1 MNCNN
6 CGKKLEWRNFGSA
19 NAPVMEETDWLID
32 AHNHLNL
39 AQHELIQR
47 RLNKNTREADRLIW
61 IAMDKINLVIAL
73 LREKKPYGG
82 KKKQLQSGVHGSP
95 LWFHQDAFYGMMFE
109 VGEEVDINRIPYIVT
124 AFDGQKYIM
133 EIKKEEK

>member
-73 LREKKPYGG
+73 LREKKPHSST
-82 KKKQLQSGVHGSP
+82 KKQLMSGVNGSP
-95 LWFHQDAFYGMMFE
+95 LSFHINDLGGMRFTA
-109 VGEEVDINRIPYIVT
+109 GEEVEVNRTPYIVT
-124 AFDGQKYIM
+124 NYDGFWYTM
-133 EIKKEEK
+133 EMKHD

>member
-1 MNCNN
+1 MNCNH

-19 NAPVMEETDWLID
+19 NAPVMEETDWLMD

-61 IAMDKINLVIAL
+61 IAMDKINMVIAL
-73 LREKKPYGG
+73 LREKKPHSST
-82 KKKQLQSGVHGSP
+82 KKQLQCGVNGSP
-95 LWFHQDAFYGMMFE
+95 LSFHRNDLDGMTFTA
-109 VGEEVDINRIPYIVT
+109 GEEIEVNRIPYIVT
-124 AFDGQKYIM
+124 RYDGFWYTM
-133 EIKKEEK
+133 EIKND